1 MIRKFLVVCVFL
13 LFTAACIPLTP
24 PIPANTPT
32 ATQDLGTIATQ
43 TAAAFPTATAFVPA
57 TTTVTETQ
65 QVPADTFT
73 PTATQPPQATTQFLA
88 YIKDGQLL
96 VTDVT
101 NGVQGGTTQ
110 YTVAGQS
117 DQVIDLAWSPS
128 GEFVG
133 FVSTASG
140 DPHLFYIYALGA
152 STPTDLGPGSAL
164 AWSPDSQSVA
174 YVGGTFPD
182 ENIFVTTIQ
191 NQSPRQLTFETNYTW
206 GRPVFTPDGQSLI
219 VAGANRNDLGASGN
233 TNFTLETLPLNGS
246 SPRAPLPG
254 AAPFQGVRLPYD
266 LQFSHDGTKLAF
278 STSSHL
284 SACAAPGAYYVS
296 NADGSNLQTLI
307 SPSLQSAADQSKER
321 YFTGLSYAWTPA
333 SNGIVALGNVMD
345 CNLDSPTTGQVIAGP
360 QMSTIGLDG
369 SEKTIIPGF
378 FYGISVD
385 RSGNF
390 IAAAH
395 HQNGFQDVNPM
406 IEIYSAQNGQLV
418 LPLGPGTNPEF
429 QP

>member
-1 MIRKFLVVCVFL
+1 M
-13 LFTAACIPLTP
+13 
-24 PIPANTPT
+24 
-32 ATQDLGTIATQ
+32 ATQ
-43 TAAAFPTATAFVPA
+43 TAAALPSATAFAPA
-57 TTTVTETQ
+57 TTAVTETQ
-65 QVPADTFT
+65 PVPAETFT
-73 PTATQPPQATTQFLA
+73 PTTTQPPQATNQFLA
-88 YIKDGQLL
+88 YIQDGQLL

-191 NQSPRQLTFETNYTW
+191 NPSPRQLTFETNYTW
-206 GRPVFTPDGQSLI
+206 GRSAFTPDGQSLI
-219 VAGANRNDLGASGN
+219 VAGTNRNNLGASGN

-246 SPRAPLPG
+246 SPRTPLPG
-254 AAPFQGVRLPYD
+254 TAPFEGVRLPYD
-266 LQFSHDGTKLAF
+266 LQFSPDGTKLAF
-278 STSSHL
+278 STSSHI

-296 NADGSNLQTLI
+296 NPDGSNLQTLT
-307 SPSLQSAADQSKER
+307 SPSLQSAADQAQER
-321 YFTGLSYAWTPA
+321 YFTGLSYAWTPT
-333 SNGIVALGNVMD
+333 SNGLVALGNVMD

-385 RSGNF
+385 RTGNF

-395 HQNGFQDVNPM
+395 HQNGFQDVNPA
-406 IEIYSAQNGQLV
+406 IEIYSAQTGQLV
-418 LPLGPGTNPEF
+418 LPLGSGTNPEF